1 MSMTPAPI
9 SAPVKRKVSF
19 KKYYLKVDA
28 NFFVDFSLFGILD
41 KSQ

>member
-1 MSMTPAPI
+1 MSTTPAPTT
-9 SAPVKRKVSF
+9 APAKRKVSF